1 MLFWHLGFSIFIFRY
16 VYKDFEADL
25 RYLAGG
31 ALLPDFIDFL
41 FNLFGLKI
49 AFNQPG
55 HTLIFAISAMTLV
68 MVVTRRKTEYRKNCL
83 LISIGIFLHLFLD
96 FMWLNQHILFFPLPF
111 DSIETSSRGFLIL
124 LVQEI
129 AGFSYLYS
137 KINTL
142 EQADDFFR
150 EGKI

>member
-1 MLFWHLGFSIFIFRY
+1 
-16 VYKDFEADL
+16 
-25 RYLAGG
+25 
-31 ALLPDFIDFL
+31 
-41 FNLFGLKI
+41 
-49 AFNQPG
+49 
-55 HTLIFAISAMTLV
+55 MTSV
-68 MVVTRRKTEYRKNCL
+68 MIITRRKTQYRKNFL

-129 AGFSYLYS
+129 GGFSYLYS

-150 EGKI
+150 DGRI

>member
-1 MLFWHLGFSIFIFRY
+1 
-16 VYKDFEADL
+16 
-25 RYLAGG
+25 
-31 ALLPDFIDFL
+31 
-41 FNLFGLKI
+41 
-49 AFNQPG
+49 
-55 HTLIFAISAMTLV
+55 MTLV
-68 MVVTRRKTEYRKNCL
+68 MIITGRSTEYRKNFL
-83 LISIGIFLHLFLD
+83 LITIGIFLHLFLD

-150 EGKI
+150 DGRI